1 MIGREGV
8 GSEYACMSIPSSECM
23 QTDDD
28 DRPYPSQGITFSS
41 VYNDSYRCGHCSGV
55 YFGYE
60 ILDQKS
66 PLAAIIIRTTSVN
79 ARFANSLMIK
89 DFQILSKLGEGAY
102 SVVYKVKRLTD
113 GNEYALKRVKLLNLN
128 DKEKENALNEIRIL
142 ASIRNPSVI
151 CYKEAFWENK
161 SNSLCIIMEYANDGD
176 LYQKITYHKKKGI
189 YVDEK
194 EIWNILIQVIR
205 GLKALHDLKIYHR
218 DLKSANVFICKDKT
232 VKIGDMNV
240 SKVAKK
246 GLLYTQTGTPYY
258 ASPEVWQ
265 DKPYDSKSDIW
276 SCGCVIYELATLKPP
291 FRAQD
296 LEGLY
301 HKVIKGA
308 YSKLPSHYSVDL
320 NNIIKLMLQVDP
332 NKRPN
337 CDELLDSPL
346 IRSRVDQ
353 RSSVEMDNSDENKA
367 LLNTIRCP
375 MNIHYLTDKLP
386 KANYDPI
393 PTRVSYD
400 TGFQKPA
407 FKADTQKEEYTNR
420 DNSKGR
426 ADWDYAPEKDLLPQL
441 KKPPKKTSQSVEK
454 DSSNPTELI
463 TKRNNKLEA
472 ELKKYDRII
481 NMAKGKENPA
491 PPASIGSPGGPSSP
505 SKHMDSVIHEQ
516 SKLSAAKK
524 DFMKIYGV
532 KLVQPGSV
540 PPKNNQNRSK
550 IVSKS
555 SNPNL
560 LKLDK
565 IASSVKLQK
574 YEKLPKLLAS

>member
-1 MIGREGV
+1 
-8 GSEYACMSIPSSECM
+8 
-23 QTDDD
+23 
-28 DRPYPSQGITFSS
+28 
-41 VYNDSYRCGHCSGV
+41 
-55 YFGYE
+55 
-60 ILDQKS
+60 
-66 PLAAIIIRTTSVN
+66 
-79 ARFANSLMIK
+79 MIK

-113 GNEYALKRVKLLNLN
+113 GKEYALKRVKLLNLN
-128 DKEKENALNEIRIL
+128 EKEKENALNEIRIL
-142 ASIRNPSVI
+142 ASIRNPNVI

-176 LYQKITYHKKKGI
+176 LYQKITYHKKKGV

-194 EIWNILIQVIR
+194 EIWNVLIQMIK
-205 GLKALHDLKIYHR
+205 GLKALHELKIYHR

-296 LEGLY
+296 LEGLF
-301 HKVIKGA
+301 HKVIKGV

-320 NNIIKLMLQVDP
+320 NNIIKLMLQTDP
-332 NKRPN
+332 NKRPS
-337 CDELLDSPL
+337 CDELLESGL
-346 IRSRVDQ
+346 IKSRMDIKNTIEM
-353 RSSVEMDNSDENKA
+353 EMDEPNKA

-386 KANYDPI
+386 KANYEPI
-393 PTRVSYD
+393 KTRVSYD
-400 TGFQKPA
+400 TGFQKQS
-407 FKADTQKEEYTNR
+407 FKTTDADSKESILQKE
-420 DNSKGR
+420 NSKKP
-426 ADWDYAPEKDLLPQL
+426 DWDYEADNGQLPLL
-441 KKPPKKTSQSVEK
+441 KKPYKKPILDKEPSAPS
-454 DSSNPTELI
+454 ELLA
-463 TKRNNKLEA
+463 KRNNKLES
-472 ELKKYDRII
+472 EIKKYNKII
-481 NMAKGKENPA
+481 NQSKAKDSG
-491 PPASIGSPGGPSSP
+491 SSPGLVGVAAGPGALHSP
-505 SKHMDSVIHEQ
+505 SKPTIDYLLGDQ
-516 SKLSAAKK
+516 SKSSAPKK

-532 KLVQPGSV
+532 KLSQPTSV
-540 PPKNNQNRSK
+540 PPKSSNNRSK
-550 IVSKS
+550 IISKS

-560 LKLDK
+560 PR
-565 IASSVKLQK
+565 IGNSGSNSKLQK
-574 YEKLPKLLAS
+574 YEKLPKLLAI

>member
-1 MIGREGV
+1 
-8 GSEYACMSIPSSECM
+8 
-23 QTDDD
+23 
-28 DRPYPSQGITFSS
+28 
-41 VYNDSYRCGHCSGV
+41 
-55 YFGYE
+55 
-60 ILDQKS
+60 
-66 PLAAIIIRTTSVN
+66 
-79 ARFANSLMIK
+79 MIK

-142 ASIRNPSVI
+142 ASVRNPNVI

-161 SNSLCIIMEYANDGD
+161 SSSLCIIMEYANDGD
-176 LYQKITYHKKKGI
+176 LYQKITYHKKKGV

-194 EIWNILIQVIR
+194 EIWNVLIQMIR
-205 GLKALHDLKIYHR
+205 GMKALHDLKIYHR

-265 DKPYDSKSDIW
+265 DKAYDSKSDIW

-301 HKVIKGA
+301 HKVIKGV

-320 NNIIKLMLQVDP
+320 NNILKMMLNVDP
-332 NKRPN
+332 TRRPN
-337 CDELLDSPL
+337 CDDLLDSPI
-346 IRSRVDQ
+346 IRNRLDPKSP
-353 RSSVEMDNSDENKA
+353 SEIEIEEPNKA

-386 KANYDPI
+386 KANYEPI
-393 PTRVSYD
+393 KTRVSYD
-400 TGFQKPA
+400 TGFQKPITFNTTDA
-407 FKADTQKEEYTNR
+407 TTSSSLANGLDKKD
-420 DNSKGR
+420 SGR
-426 ADWDYAPEKDLLPQL
+426 GAPGRVDWDYSPDREGHHNSSSVGNPQGHAHNSSVISAANGVLAPINLPQL
-441 KKPPKKTSQSVEK
+441 KKAPKKPMGDKDGISPVE
-454 DSSNPTELI
+454 LLA
-463 TKRNNKLEA
+463 KRNGKIES
-472 ELKKYDRII
+472 EIKKYNKILSI
-481 NMAKGKENPA
+481 AKNKEGSV
-491 PPASIGSPGGPSSP
+491 PPPQGNSSP
-505 SKHMDSVIHEQ
+505 KPGLDYLLSEQ
-516 SKLSAAKK
+516 NKVNSAKK

-532 KLVQPGSV
+532 KLVQQPSSL
-540 PPKNNQNRSK
+540 PPKQTPNGQQNKSK
-550 IVSKS
+550 LVAKA

-560 LKLDK
+560 PKIDK
-565 IASSVKLQK
+565 VSSSIRLQK
-574 YEKLPKLLAS
+574 YEKLPKLISMNDP